1 MTGGSMKD
9 PPSKLENDKFVT
21 YSTFMEHMLNI
32 EKRLTRLEIIIY
44 LGLAIS
50 ILSNLVSFFLR

>member
-1 MTGGSMKD
+1 MKD
-9 PPSKLENDKFVT
+9 PPNKLENDKFVT
-21 YSTFMEHMLNI
+21 YSAFMEHMLNI

-44 LGLAIS
+44 LGLTIS